1 MNLQDLEDKFK
12 PKHKIGHVV
21 YYNHLSKRILCL
33 IKTHCGSANN
43 IPYYDLIDLDTQES
57 YDRIS
62 EYDLTAYNSYTST
75 ELRELAIRSLKNLH
89 NENKETVDRSLM
101 INSIDKTINH
111 AQEEISELIEELSE
125 AIRYL
130 SKMIKNLNHYR
141 RDRVNASL
149 IKEEIFDNFIILTEL
164 FILFEDEPNKSFE
177 DKLNKYKE
185 SINKQFNSFKS
196 KKE

>member
-1 MNLQDLEDKFK
+1 MNLQDLEDKYK
-12 PKHKIGHVV
+12 PRHKIGHVV
-21 YYNHLSKRILCL
+21 YFNHLSKRILCL
-33 IKTHCGSANN
+33 IKSHCGSANN
-43 IPYYDLIDLDTQES
+43 IPYYDLIDLETQES

-62 EYDLTAYNSYTST
+62 EYDLTAYNTHTST
-75 ELRELAIRSLKNLH
+75 ELRELAIKSLQNLYQD
-89 NENKETVDRSLM
+89 NQETVDKSLM
-101 INSIDKTINH
+101 INDVDKTINH
-111 AQEEISELIEELSE
+111 AQEEMSELIEELAE
-125 AIRYL
+125 VIRSL

-164 FILFEDEPNKSFE
+164 FILFNDEPNKSFQA
-177 DKLNKYKE
+177 KLNKYKE